1 MIEPRPIVVIS
12 NIIIDDIVLAGGARR
27 SSVLG
32 GAATYSA
39 IGAASWWPQVAIV
52 AGVGG
57 DLDELTGG
65 RLARLGLRDE
75 GLLIRDPHTI
85 RNHLVYLADGER
97 TETPMLG
104 IEHFDKMQTTPDDV
118 PDSLLPAAGTYFF
131 QDVSP
136 DFWRSVAR
144 RRAQLGATL
153 WEWQAGGATPSV
165 GDAAPS
171 TGGVTPAAWPSVR
184 ALLPTMDMFSL
195 TLSEA
200 RDLLGT
206 QEPQDIVSKLLI
218 AGANIV
224 VLRMGAA
231 GAVIA
236 DHRHQLRL
244 RPPAS
249 RVVDVTGA
257 GNAFCGGFL
266 AGWCGTQDLEWAAR
280 AAAAA
285 AAQTMLDYGPPDQI
299 DHESLRALAGAT
311 TITLAAT
318 TITPVDVIT

>member
-1 MIEPRPIVVIS
+1 MTDPRPIVVIS
-12 NIIIDDIVLAGGARR
+12 NIIIDDIVLPDGARR
-27 SSVLG
+27 ASVLG

-57 DLDELTGG
+57 DLNELAGG

-75 GLLIRDPHTI
+75 GLLVRDPHTI

-131 QDVSP
+131 RDVSP
-136 DFWRSVAR
+136 NFWRSAAR
-144 RRAQLGATL
+144 RRAQLGTTL
-153 WEWQAGGATPSV
+153 WEWQAGAATPA
-165 GDAAPS
+165 D
-171 TGGVTPAAWPSVR
+171 WPSVR
-184 ALLPTMDMFSL
+184 SLLRTVDMFSL

-200 RDLLGT
+200 FDLLGT
-206 QEPQDIVSKLLI
+206 QEPQDIVSRLLI

-231 GAVIA
+231 GALIA
-236 DHRHQLRL
+236 DRRHRLRL
-244 RPPAS
+244 HPPAS

-266 AGWCGTQDLEWAAR
+266 AGWCGKQDLEWAAR
-280 AAAAA
+280 TAAAAA
-285 AAQTMLDYGPPDQI
+285 AHTMMDYGPPDQI

-311 TITLAAT
+311 TITHAR
-318 TITPVDVIT
+318 VIA

>member
-1 MIEPRPIVVIS
+1 MTAPRPIVVIS
-12 NIIIDDIVLAGGARR
+12 NIIIDDIVLADGARR

-57 DLDELTGG
+57 DLNELAGG

-75 GLLIRDPHTI
+75 GLLVRGPHTI
-85 RNHLVYLADGER
+85 RNHLVYLANGER

-131 QDVSP
+131 RDVSP
-136 DFWRSVAR
+136 NFWRCFAR
-144 RRAQLGATL
+144 RRAQLGTTL
-153 WEWQAGGATPSV
+153 WEWQAGGATPPARGV
-165 GDAAPS
+165 TPQAR
-171 TGGVTPAAWPSVR
+171 GGTPAAWPSVR
-184 ALLPTMDMFSL
+184 SLLPTVDMFSL

-200 RDLLGT
+200 RGLLDMR
-206 QEPQDIVSKLLI
+206 EPEDIASQLLD

-231 GAVIA
+231 GALIA
-236 DHRHQLRL
+236 ARRGRLRL
-244 RPPAS
+244 HPPAS

-285 AAQTMLDYGPPDQI
+285 AAQTMLDYGPPERI

-311 TITLAAT
+311 TITHA
-318 TITPVDVIT
+318 DVIA